1 MGMNIVVCVKQIL
14 DPEVPPQDFQ
24 IDPVAKVAV
33 RGKASLV
40 MSTFDEIGVEVAL
53 KLRERAGGAKI
64 TALTL
69 GPKTA
74 EEILRK
80 SLAMLVDEAVHI
92 RSEDLGYLDSFATAA
107 LLAAGIR
114 SIGPVDLVVCG
125 RQAGDTD
132 AGQVGLLLAEELGL
146 PTITSVT
153 EVEPQGDVLHFR
165 REGDRGVEIVECAG
179 PVAITVTNS
188 ETNVPRIPKV
198 KDIMA
203 SHRKPV
209 KALSISDL
217 NMSKDI
223 QGLIGT
229 EVAELFIPVRENK
242 CEIIPGEEPEELA
255 DSLVRRLM
263 ELKVL

>member
-1 MGMNIVVCVKQIL
+1 MNIVVCVKQIL
-14 DPEVPPQDFQ
+14 DPEVPPQDFR
-24 IDPVAKVAV
+24 IDPMAKVAV
-33 RGKASLV
+33 RGKTPLV

-53 KLRERAGGAKI
+53 KLRMRLGGGKI

-74 EEILRK
+74 EDILRK

-92 RSEDLGYLDSFATAA
+92 RSDDLGYLDSFATAA

-114 SIGPVDLVVCG
+114 SLGQVDLVVCG

-132 AGQVGLLLAEELGL
+132 AGQVGPLLAEELGL

-153 EVEPQGDVLHFR
+153 EIEPQGSLLHFR
-165 REGDRGVEIVECAG
+165 REGARGVEIVECG
-179 PVAITVTNS
+179 SPVVVTVTNS

-198 KDIMA
+198 KDMMT
-203 SHRKPV
+203 SHRKPIKTLAV
-209 KALSISDL
+209 DDFNLPKGIQELISR
-217 NMSKDI
+217 
-223 QGLIGT
+223 
-229 EVAELFIPVRENK
+229 EVVELFIPAKENK
-242 CEIIPGEEPEELA
+242 CEIIPGEEPDELA
-255 DSLVRRLM
+255 EALVNRLV